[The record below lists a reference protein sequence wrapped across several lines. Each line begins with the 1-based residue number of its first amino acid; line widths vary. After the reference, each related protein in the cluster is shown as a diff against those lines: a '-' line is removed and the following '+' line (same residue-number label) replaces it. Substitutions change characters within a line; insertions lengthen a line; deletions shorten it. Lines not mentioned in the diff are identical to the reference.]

1 MNLLKFLM
9 PKTVASVC
17 DLDKVVAKLEDVISE
32 QQEFASNLGQ
42 SINILNAKRSAAFD
56 ESNKARALLNGI
68 NNLLGL

>member
-17 DLDKVVAKLEDVISE
+17 DLDKVVVKLEGVISE

-42 SINILNAKRSAAFD
+42 SINVLNAQRSAAFD
-56 ESNKARALLNGI
+56 ESNKARKIIAGI